1 MEYIKEILLDAG
13 AMNGIYGVVIH
24 NDAGS
29 MNGKQYVEWLK
40 NRDLELGIA
49 HWYIDRNYSAQVI
62 KNTNVGWHTANPEG
76 NGHYIGYEV
85 CESMS
90 TSDEDFLKNEEEVFR
105 QVAKDMKILG
115 ITPTRN
121 TVRLH
126 KEFSKTTCPHRSWDL
141 HGKSVNSVKDYFISR
156 IQNYID
162 NPDTPGSGT
171 SQSSGN
177 STVTKPENSDTPS
190 TTSGVASTT
199 ASAYSGH
206 IWRYNDF
213 GFSLGQRTQKQG
225 QQNTSVNTQIQDS
238 GNSSPNGSTAINTG
252 QIKGKASQSVSKALN
267 PSNWNSLTDGG
278 VGGIDVDG
286 AFGAQCFDLANYYMM
301 NMDIGWDRTDIDT
314 WLNYNF
320 ILQYKSQFERLGWKI
335 IEHPTFKQLSIGA
348 ITFENDQ
355 GVGMGDI
362 EYGGHTEMI
371 TSIEGNLVSFLTQN
385 PASPNIVTI
394 DTGGKPRGSGYAIQA
409 IAIPPNNLVR

>member
-29 MNGKQYVEWLK
+29 RNGKQYVEWLK
-40 NRDLELGIA
+40 NRDLTLGIA

-62 KNTNVGWHTANPEG
+62 ENTNIGWHTANQEG

-105 QVAKDMKILG
+105 QVAKDMKSLG
-115 ITPTRN
+115 ITPNRD

-126 KEFSKTTCPHRSWDL
+126 KEFSSTTCPHRSWDL
-141 HGKSVNSVKDYFISR
+141 HGQTVDSVKDYFISR
-156 IQNYID
+156 IQHYMD
-162 NPDTPGSGT
+162 NPDSSSSGT

-177 STVTKPENSDTPS
+177 STNTKPANSDKPSATP
-190 TTSGVASTT
+190 GEASTT
-199 ASAYSGH
+199 ASAQSGH

-213 GFSLGQRTQKQG
+213 GISIGQRKQKQG
-225 QQNTSVNTQIQDS
+225 QQNTSVNDQLQDS
-238 GNSSPNGSTAINTG
+238 GNSSTDGSVSTNTG
-252 QIKGKASQSVSKALN
+252 QLKGKASQAVSKALD
-267 PSNWNSLTDGG
+267 SANWNSLTDGG

-286 AFGAQCFDLANYYMM
+286 AFGAQCFDLANYYLM
-301 NMDIGWDRTDIDT
+301 NMDIGWDRLSVDA
-314 WLNYNF
+314 WGSYNF
-320 ILQYKSQFERLGWKI
+320 VLQYKSQFERLGWKI
-335 IEHPTFKQLSIGA
+335 VEHPTFEQLSIGA

-355 GVGMGDI
+355 GVGLGEI
-362 EYGGHTEMI
+362 NSGGHTETI

-385 PASPNIVTI
+385 YASPNISTI
-394 DTGGKPRGSGYAIQA
+394 DTGGTPRGTGYAIQL
-409 IAIPPNNLVR
+409 IAIPPDNLVK

>member
-29 MNGKQYVEWLK
+29 RNGKQYVEWLK
-40 NRDLELGIA
+40 NRDLTLGIA

-62 KNTNVGWHTANPEG
+62 ENTNIGWHTANQEG

-90 TSDEDFLKNEEEVFR
+90 ASDEDFLKNEEEVFR
-105 QVAKDMKILG
+105 QVAKDMKSLG
-115 ITPTRN
+115 ITPNRD

-126 KEFSKTTCPHRSWDL
+126 KEFSSTTCPHRSWDL
-141 HGKSVNSVKDYFISR
+141 HGQTVDSVKDYFISR
-156 IQNYID
+156 IQHYMD
-162 NPDTPGSGT
+162 NPDSSSSGT

-177 STVTKPENSDTPS
+177 STNTKPANSDKPSATP
-190 TTSGVASTT
+190 GEASTT
-199 ASAYSGH
+199 ASAQSGH

-213 GFSLGQRTQKQG
+213 GISIGQRKQKQG
-225 QQNTSVNTQIQDS
+225 QQNTSVNDQLQDS
-238 GNSSPNGSTAINTG
+238 GNSSTDGSVSTNTG
-252 QIKGKASQSVSKALN
+252 QLKGKASQAVSKALD
-267 PSNWNSLTDGG
+267 SANWNSLTDGG

-286 AFGAQCFDLANYYMM
+286 AFGAQCFDLANYYLM
-301 NMDIGWDRTDIDT
+301 NMDIGWDRLSVDA
-314 WLNYNF
+314 WGSYNF
-320 ILQYKSQFERLGWKI
+320 VLQYKSQFERLGWKI
-335 IEHPTFKQLSIGA
+335 VEHPTFEQLSIGA

-355 GVGMGDI
+355 GVGLGEI
-362 EYGGHTEMI
+362 NSGGHTETI

-385 PASPNIVTI
+385 YASPNISTI
-394 DTGGKPRGSGYAIQA
+394 DTGGTPRGTGYAIQL
-409 IAIPPNNLVR
+409 IAIPPDNLVK